1 MSSSRTATPYADAEQ
16 PALLRTLRRYS
27 RESDYVRWEAL
38 RGELTGLGYRVV
50 VVRGVEHL
58 RPLGG

>member
-1 MSSSRTATPYADAEQ
+1 MATSRPTTPYADAEQ
-16 PALLRTLRRYS
+16 PALLRALRRCS
-27 RESDYVRWEAL
+27 RESDYTRWEAL

-50 VVRGVEHL
+50 VVHGVEHL

>member
-1 MSSSRTATPYADAEQ
+1 MSSTNTRAAYADAEQ

-38 RGELTGLGYRVV
+38 RGELTGMGYRVV
-50 VVRGVEHL
+50 LVRGVEHL

>member
-1 MSSSRTATPYADAEQ
+1 MSTSRTTAQYADAEQ

-27 RESDYVRWEAL
+27 REGDYVRWEAL